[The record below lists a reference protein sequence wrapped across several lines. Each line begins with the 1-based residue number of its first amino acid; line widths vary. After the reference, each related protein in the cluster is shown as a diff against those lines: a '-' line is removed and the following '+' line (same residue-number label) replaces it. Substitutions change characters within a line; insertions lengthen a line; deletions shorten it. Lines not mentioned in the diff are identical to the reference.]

1 MAARVRAAT
10 PADFSRVQALV
21 YTSHA
26 RALAATRDVTPRLP
40 LIFPTLST
48 AELFSSPTSHYWVAE
63 LEETGAEGI
72 DIVGV
77 VSIIMEDT
85 AVVAELNAFYV
96 AKEYQRQGFGARLI
110 GEALAFCQERG
121 VKRVELTSNQGHY
134 DAAIAYYLRLG
145 FKQEKPTYEVAPGI
159 MLVDLAL
166 ELR

>member
-48 AELFSSPTSHYWVAE
+48 AELFSAPTSRYWVAD
-63 LEETGAEGI
+63 TGAEDI
-72 DIVGV
+72 EIVGA
-77 VSIIMEDT
+77 VSIIMEDNP
-85 AVVAELNAFYV
+85 AVAELNAFYV
-96 AKEYQRQGFGARLI
+96 AEGCQRQGVGARLI
-110 GEALAFCQERG
+110 GEALSFCRERG

-145 FKQEKPTYEVAPGI
+145 FKQEKPAYEVAPGI
-159 MLVDLAL
+159 VLVDLAL
-166 ELR
+166 ELS